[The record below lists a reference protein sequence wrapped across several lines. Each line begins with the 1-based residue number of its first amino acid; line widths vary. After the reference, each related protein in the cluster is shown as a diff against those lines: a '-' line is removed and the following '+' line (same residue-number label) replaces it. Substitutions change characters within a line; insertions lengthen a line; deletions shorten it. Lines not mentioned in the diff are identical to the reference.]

1 MRKIGKTQK
10 SRSAGKL
17 RVSVKRG
24 GALPPTSATYT
35 GQAYSGTPPPVAWSR
50 AVEQARAKARAKA
63 KPEAKA
69 KAKPKAAAKP
79 PAAWSRA
86 AEQARAKAKPEAK
99 AKAKP
104 EAKPKPPAAWSRA
117 AEQAKAKAKAK
128 LKPKAK
134 AKPKPKRRKH
144 GPIKPTPGLSP
155 IALAY
160 LALHEAERERKLLA
174 RRRAPRPTDL
184 VPEKPP
190 IPAPKP
196 RKPRKKR
203 EPKRPEIAVYKEATG
218 DTRGE
223 QAATM
228 ADFFNEL
235 LVFACRQSPARC
247 LVHKSVIERDY
258 SVNAELVFSVSG
270 SINDLI
276 DELQLGAIWPQ
287 GDYWI
292 SVGVK
297 YIATDEQR
305 QRAKTRTE
313 SRYLA
318 WLGMREIFDYG
329 RRIEKAGYAW
339 LWLAHEV
346 MPRLEAQGFGIRT
359 LHIRLHWNHEH
370 KQPQYNTAKPWQDY
384 IKDTG
389 DEDMEPDEDED
400 EE

>member
-117 AEQAKAKAKAK
+117 AEQAKARPKPK

>member
-1 MRKIGKTQK
+1 
-10 SRSAGKL
+10 
-17 RVSVKRG
+17 
-24 GALPPTSATYT
+24 
-35 GQAYSGTPPPVAWSR
+35 
-50 AVEQARAKARAKA
+50 
-63 KPEAKA
+63 
-69 KAKPKAAAKP
+69 
-79 PAAWSRA
+79 
-86 AEQARAKAKPEAK
+86 
-99 AKAKP
+99 
-104 EAKPKPPAAWSRA
+104 
-117 AEQAKAKAKAK
+117 
-128 LKPKAK
+128 
-134 AKPKPKRRKH
+134 
-144 GPIKPTPGLSP
+144 
-155 IALAY
+155 
-160 LALHEAERERKLLA
+160 
-174 RRRAPRPTDL
+174 
-184 VPEKPP
+184 
-190 IPAPKP
+190 
-196 RKPRKKR
+196 
-203 EPKRPEIAVYKEATG
+203 
-218 DTRGE
+218 
-223 QAATM
+223 M